1 MITSVKCVPFQ
12 ELSLAEL
19 YDIMY
24 LRQEVFVVEQN
35 CLFIDADY
43 KDQPAWHLMC
53 RDAQGKLI
61 AYTRL
66 LDVGDAY
73 EGYTSIGRVVNA
85 PSARGGGIGREL
97 MRLSIEWIEKLF
109 PNNAIKIGAQCYL
122 LSFYQSFGFQTIGY
136 EYIEDGIPHIQ
147 MIREKGSNIL
157 L

>member
-12 ELSLAEL
+12 ELSLTEL

-35 CLFIDADY
+35 CPFIDADY

-53 RDAQGKLI
+53 RDAEGKLI

-66 LDVGDAY
+66 LDAGDAY

-97 MRLSIEWIEKLF
+97 MRLSIAWIEKLF
-109 PNNAIKIGAQCYL
+109 PNHPIKIGAQSYL
-122 LSFYQSFGFQTIGY
+122 LAFYQSFGFQVIGD
-136 EYIEDGIPHIQ
+136 EYLEDGIPHTH
-147 MIREKGSNIL
+147 MIKK
-157 L
+157 